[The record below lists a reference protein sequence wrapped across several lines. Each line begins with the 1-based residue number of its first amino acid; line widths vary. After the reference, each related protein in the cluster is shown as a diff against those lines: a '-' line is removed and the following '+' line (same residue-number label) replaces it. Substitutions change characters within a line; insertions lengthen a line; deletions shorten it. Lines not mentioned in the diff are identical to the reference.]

1 MEFSLVFM
9 PLWQVLKHQKL
20 KKETLDIIAEWEDKQ
35 AELASI
41 GSGST
46 KATRKSAVS
55 HRSSGKSTTGSRRG
69 EMYTMQAL
77 EKALHTNPHKL
88 LLFAAEKDF
97 SGENIGFLS
106 EVQNWK
112 RGWTP
117 TNARSTPLK
126 QPAEDK
132 SDEESLRRR
141 QFTLGVRIYAFF
153 VCLKASSYPIN
164 LSSAHYKE
172 LEAMFDGAAALAN
185 ASSHEAAAT
194 PFNSSWSSKENIDA
208 ETLVSRDGIKA
219 ETTTV
224 SSFDDLSMSGQQI
237 ALTDIEIQIPSW
249 VRVPDEFGPM
259 SFDNAEQS
267 IKYMVLTNTWPKFV
281 ADGLAKTTE
290 KKTKWQEWKALMANL
305 QRPASQG

>member
-9 PLWQVLKHQKL
+9 PLWQILKNRKL

-46 KATRKSAVS
+46 RATRKSTVS
-55 HRSSGKSTTGSRRG
+55 HRSSGKSTTSSRRG

-77 EKALHTNPHKL
+77 EKALHTNHTP
-88 LLFAAEKDF
+88 LLFFAAKKDF

-117 TNARSTPLK
+117 APTRLMSLQQSTKNKP
-126 QPAEDK
+126 
-132 SDEESLRRR
+132 DEESLRRR
-141 QFTLGVRIYAFF
+141 QFSLAVRIYAFF
-153 VCLKASSYPIN
+153 VCLTRSSYPIN

-185 ASSHEAAAT
+185 AASREAGTT
-194 PFNSSWSSKENIDA
+194 PFNSSWSSKETLDA
-208 ETLVSRDGIKA
+208 ETLTSRDGVKA

-224 SSFDDLSMSGQQI
+224 SSFDDLSITGQQI
-237 ALTDIEIQIPSW
+237 ALTDHEIQIPSW
-249 VRVPDEFGPM
+249 VRVPDEFGPK

-281 ADGLAKTTE
+281 AAGLANTAE
-290 KKTKWQEWKALMANL
+290 KNTKWEQWKTLVANFK
-305 QRPASQG
+305 RPASQN